1 MKASTTTVIN
11 TALNGNIKKLRTMH
25 REGGFT
31 LIELG
36 IVLAIIAI
44 LAVLA
49 IPFIQDYIVSG
60 RANSGAKDLQKAAS
74 DIRSAAAG
82 VTTATPYAGVTTATL
97 AAYLRNTSFNVAGNT
112 VTHSMAAPGLA
123 PQPVTIS
130 GTSGATF
137 AIQLNSVHEK
147 ACPDL
152 ASQMSKAA
160 EAITIGSTAV
170 KTATTSL
177 NLASARTACTAAG
190 ANMTFTFR

>member
-1 MKASTTTVIN
+1 MKASTATIIN
-11 TALNGNIKKLRTMH
+11 TALKGDVKQLRAMH
-25 REGGFT
+25 RQGGFT

-36 IVLAIIAI
+36 VVLAIIAI

-60 RANSGAKDLQKAAS
+60 RANTGAKDLQKAAS

-82 VTTATPYAGVTTATL
+82 VTTATPYSGVTTATL
-97 AAYLRNTSFNVAGNT
+97 AAYLRNTSFNVSGNT

-123 PQPVTIS
+123 PQNVTIS

-137 AIQLNSVHEK
+137 AIQLASVHEK
-147 ACPDL
+147 ACPEL

-160 EAITIGSTAV
+160 ESITIGSTSV

-177 NLASARTACTAAG
+177 NVANARTACVAAG
-190 ANMTFTFR
+190 ANMIFTFR